1 MFNWGALMTV
11 DEKPEQDDG
20 ADIVVNGNPMHV
32 DSRIVS
38 FSQVTQLAFPDST
51 AEHTFTVLFY
61 KTDQSRQEG
70 SMLEGDSVKVHKH
83 GSSFNV
89 TRSIR
94 S

>member
-1 MFNWGALMTV
+1 MTV
-11 DEKPEQDDG
+11 DDKPEKDDG
-20 ADIVVNGNPMHV
+20 ADIIVNGTPVHV
-32 DSRIVS
+32 ASRTVS

-51 AEHTFTVLFY
+51 AEHIFTVLFY
-61 KTDQSRQEG
+61 KADQSRQEG
-70 SMLEGDSVKVHKH
+70 SMLEGDSVKVHKQ